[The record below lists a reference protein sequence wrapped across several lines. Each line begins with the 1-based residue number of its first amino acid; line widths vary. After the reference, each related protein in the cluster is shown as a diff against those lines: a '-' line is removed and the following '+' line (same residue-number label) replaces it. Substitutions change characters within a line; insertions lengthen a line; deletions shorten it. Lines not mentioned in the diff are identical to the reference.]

1 MTRGPQLATLN
12 LARALPRVAALM
24 SAAPTSP
31 VTGYPLLRRPYEP
44 RLLAPV
50 S

>member
-1 MTRGPQLATLN
+1 MTKEPQLATLN

-31 VTGYPLLRRPYEP
+31 VTHSPLLCWPYEP
-44 RLLAPV
+44 RLLTPV
-50 S
+50 L